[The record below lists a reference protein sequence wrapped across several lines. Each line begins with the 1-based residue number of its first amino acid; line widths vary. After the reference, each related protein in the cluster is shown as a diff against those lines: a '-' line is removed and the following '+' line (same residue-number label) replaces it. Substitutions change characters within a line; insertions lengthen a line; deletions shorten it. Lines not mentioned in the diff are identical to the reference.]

1 MADSAFIVR
10 VPEAEACVGAL
21 RERFDASARL
31 GVPAHITI
39 LVPFMSPDQIDE
51 AVLGRVQQAFDTV
64 PAFAFALTRLGR
76 FPATAYLAPEPEA
89 SFVALT
95 RSLFQRFPAY
105 PPFGGRFDSIIPH
118 LTVAHGSA
126 SEADLAAGELAARM
140 QEQGSIAGICSTVT
154 LLENASG
161 RWKEMHG
168 FALPDKR

>member
-1 MADSAFIVR
+1 MADSAFIVHI
-10 VPEAEACVGAL
+10 PEAEACVGAL

-76 FPATAYLAPEPEA
+76 FSATAYFAPEPEA
-89 SFVALT
+89 SFVAFT

-105 PPFGGRFDSIIPH
+105 PPFGGRFDSIIPRREI
-118 LTVAHGSA
+118 GRA
-126 SEADLAAGELAARM
+126 SCWER
-140 QEQGSIAGICSTVT
+140 V
-154 LLENASG
+154 
-161 RWKEMHG
+161 
-168 FALPDKR
+168 